1 MNSLSTLAWSITIIL
16 ICTTLISAKPLITSS
31 EEQKLSAKE
40 DAREAALFKIL
51 GK

>member
-1 MNSLSTLAWSITIIL
+1 MKSLSILACSIAL
-16 ICTTLISAKPLITSS
+16 IVLGTVLISAKPLITSS
-31 EEQKLSAKE
+31 EEQLLSAKE